1 MRYTQPTILA
11 PFAPLD
17 TPRLGLVGLTF
28 EHAPSIFAF
37 SSDPKVSRLVGR
49 PHHENV
55 DETRRYI
62 ARALVG
68 YARGGHYEWGVVRRA
83 DQAFLGICGFAE
95 IDKTTGMGDLYY
107 VLAKAYWG
115 QGYATEAAAAVMQFG
130 FTRLRLRLIEAQAF
144 TDNTASLRVLTK
156 LGLRFHENS
165 QLDEPPGPARPVSI
179 WRIERPFMNG
189 ELR

>member
-1 MRYTQPTILA
+1 VRRQQPTILA
-11 PFAPLD
+11 PFAPLE
-17 TPRLGLVGLTF
+17 TPRLGLVALTF

-49 PHHENV
+49 PHHQNM

-83 DQAFLGICGFAE
+83 DQAFLGICGFGE
-95 IDKTTGMGDLYY
+95 IDKAKGMGDLYY
-107 VLAKAYWG
+107 MLAKAYWG

-156 LGLRFHENS
+156 LGLRFRENS
-165 QLDEPPGPARPVSI
+165 QLDEAPGPPRPVSI
-179 WRIERPFMNG
+179 WRIEHPFPNG
-189 ELR
+189 EQR